1 MITTDITR
9 DPFTGLPNLFELLES
24 APLLTYG
31 SPGMVIA
38 ADIDHLTNINENYG
52 RQSGDRCIKI
62 LADLLRSFIVSC
74 SDTAPATAFRTGG
87 DEFILILP
95 TYDKASAENLAN
107 DLRKQFRSIAIK
119 QGVLGA
125 GLHTVTIPYN
135 EKGISAHQLIKAVR
149 LGLSHGNTPNA
160 PTSLPKWADQ
170 LIDHM
175 IDRVCETLNLLH
187 YTRFLALHDEIS
199 GLPNHR
205 AAEMFIA
212 DALQNYH
219 LNKRPFSLLFID
231 GDNLKQ
237 YNNLGYQQGNEM
249 IRNLATVISNSLRQ
263 NDLIARWLSG
273 DEFIVVLPNTESSQ
287 AYQIGER
294 LRSAVER
301 ETRDWIFPV
310 TISVGVANCPE
321 SGTTVEMLL
330 AKAESA
336 VTFAKRAGKNQV
348 S

>member
-1 MITTDITR
+1 MITTEITR

-31 SPGMVIA
+31 SPGTVIA
-38 ADIDHLTNINENYG
+38 ADIDHLNNINENYG

-62 LADLLRSFIVSC
+62 LADLLRAIVVSC
-74 SDTAPATAFRTGG
+74 SDSVPATAFRTGG

-95 TYDKASAENLAN
+95 NFDKNSAENLAN
-107 DLRKQFRSIAIK
+107 DLRKQFRSLAIK
-119 QGVLGA
+119 QGVLGT

-149 LGLSHGNTPNA
+149 LGLADGNTLNPPA
-160 PTSLPKWADQ
+160 RLPKWADQ
-170 LIDHM
+170 LIDNM

-219 LNKRPFSLLFID
+219 LNKKPFSLLFID

-237 YNNLGYQQGNEM
+237 YNNLGYQQGNQM
-249 IRNLATVISNSLRQ
+249 IRNLATVISNSLHH

-273 DEFIVVLPNTESSQ
+273 DEFIVVLPNTECSHAFQ
-287 AYQIGER
+287 VGER
-294 LRSAVER
+294 LRAAVEKA
-301 ETRDWIFPV
+301 TSDWIFPV
-310 TISVGVANCPE
+310 TISIGVANCPE
-321 SGTTVEMLL
+321 NGTTIETLL